1 MSRRPSLRAGLALLA
16 LVTVSACSTKV
27 ERLDESKAV
36 DLSGGWNDTDSR
48 LVSQEMIQDSLSRPW
63 LQEFRGRSGQSRP
76 AVIVGEVRNLSH
88 EHINVNTFTL
98 DLERALINS
107 GKVDFVAAKDERKG
121 FRMVEVA
128 EGRIVFEAEPLPA
141 FYNGRGSVHG
151 GFTAALLD
159 TALGCVV
166 NTTMGPGRAYATVDL
181 KVTLVR
187 PLHREVGTIRCIGT
201 AIQCGARLATSE
213 ARIVDAR
220 DKIYAHGTATCM
232 AVDSP
237 GAQAG

>member
-121 FRMVEVA
+121 VREERKDQDLNA
-128 EGRIVFEAEPLPA
+128 RA
-141 FYNGRGSVHG
+141 
-151 GFTAALLD
+151 D
-159 TALGCVV
+159 TRNAMGKELGADFML
-166 NTTMGPGRAYATVDL
+166 T
-181 KVTLVR
+181 
-187 PLHREVGTIRCIGT
+187 GTINT
-201 AIQCGARLATSE
+201 
-213 ARIVDAR
+213 IVDPNGNEQLLFYQVNMTLISLADNR
-220 DKIYAHGTATCM
+220 KVWVGQKDIRKLVTRSKM
-232 AVDSP
+232 RF
-237 GAQAG
+237 